1 MIKFRKTLLFSFM
14 TILFVAVFTV
24 FVLGWKI
31 GYPQVDFYNKGNYL
45 LLLVYG
51 ILLFVFTNI
60 YGGFKLG
67 VSRKGELIYSNCI
80 GALMANILMYLQLS
94 LIAQELLSFA
104 PIIVA
109 TLIQVIVITLGC
121 YINNKIYFTVHPVR
135 DVVAICSNKEMDL
148 ELIRKMSCI
157 QERYKIEAVVS
168 DDMPLEKIKR
178 AIDDYSSVLLC
189 DIDYEVKKQLI
200 NYCYKTGTR
209 LYILPDVEDIVVSN
223 AHHTQIFD
231 TPVFLCK
238 NRGLT
243 PEQEIMKRSIDILAS
258 GLGLILAS
266 PFMLIVAA
274 AIKLEDRGPIFFKQQ
289 RVTKGNEPFY
299 VLKFRSMI
307 VDAEKDGVARLATK
321 GDSRITKVGKIIRMT
336 RLDELPQLINILKG
350 EMSLVGPRPERPE
363 IMADYMKDWPEVE
376 YRTKVKAGLTGLAQ
390 VKGKYNTTPQ
400 DKLLFDLLYIERYS
414 LWLDIK
420 LILMTLKIMFMKDS
434 TEGVDSGQVTAN
446 LSGAKQVSS
455 VETDISQAI

>member
-1 MIKFRKTLLFSFM
+1 MIKFRKTLLFSVM
-14 TILFVAVFTV
+14 TMLFVAVFIV

-109 TLIQVIVITLGC
+109 TLIQVIVIALGC
-121 YINNKIYFTVHPVR
+121 YVNNKIYFTVHPVR

-148 ELIRKMSCI
+148 ELVRKMSCI

-243 PEQEIMKRSIDILAS
+243 PEQEIVKRSIDILAS

-363 IMADYMKDWPEVE
+363 IMADYIKDWPEVE

-414 LWLDIK
+414 LWLDVK

-434 TEGVDSGQVTAN
+434 TEGVDSGQITAN
-446 LSGAKQVSS
+446 LSGVKKFSNVD
-455 VETDISQAI
+455 TDMSQAM

>member
-14 TILFVAVFTV
+14 TILFVAVFAV

-148 ELIRKMSCI
+148 ELVRKMSCI

-178 AIDDYSSVLLC
+178 VIDDYSSVLLC

-243 PEQEIMKRSIDILAS
+243 PEQEIVKRSIDILAS

-414 LWLDIK
+414 LWLDVK
-420 LILMTLKIMFMKDS
+420 LILMTLKIMFMKES
-434 TEGVDSGQVTAN
+434 TEGVESGQVTAN
-446 LSGAKQVSS
+446 LSGGKRFNS
-455 VETDISQAI
+455 VDTDMSQAM

>member
-1 MIKFRKTLLFSFM
+1 MIKFRKTLLFAVM
-14 TILFVAVFTV
+14 AILFAIVFAVFV
-24 FVLGWKI
+24 VGWRI
-31 GYPQVDFYNKGNYL
+31 GYPKVDFYNKGNYL
-45 LLLVYG
+45 LLLTYG
-51 ILLFVFTNI
+51 ILLSVFTNI

-80 GALMANILMYLQLS
+80 GALMANIFMYLQLS
-94 LIAQELLSFA
+94 LIAQDLLSFV
-104 PIIVA
+104 PILVA
-109 TLIQVIVITLGC
+109 TFVQVIVIALGC
-121 YINNKIYFTVHPVR
+121 YVNNKIYFIVHPVR

-157 QERYKIEAVVS
+157 QERYKIGAVVS

-200 NYCYKTGTR
+200 NYCYKTSTR

-223 AHHTQIFD
+223 AHRTQIFD

-243 PEQEIMKRSIDILAS
+243 PEQEMVKRSIDILAS

-266 PFMLIVAA
+266 PFMLVVAV
-274 AIKLEDRGPIFFKQQ
+274 AIKLEDGGPIFFKQQ
-289 RVTKGNEPFY
+289 RVTKGNKPFY

-420 LILMTLKIMFMKDS
+420 LILMTLKIMFMKES
-434 TEGVDSGQVTAN
+434 TEGVESGQVTAN
-446 LSGAKQVSS
+446 LSGGKQFNS
-455 VETDISQAI
+455 VDTDISQVI

>member
-1 MIKFRKTLLFSFM
+1 MIKFRKTLLFAVM
-14 TILFVAVFTV
+14 AILFAIVFAV

-80 GALMANILMYLQLS
+80 GALMANIFMYLQLS
-94 LIAQELLSFA
+94 LIAQDLLSFV
-104 PIIVA
+104 PILVA
-109 TLIQVIVITLGC
+109 TFVQVIVIALGC
-121 YINNKIYFTVHPVR
+121 YVNNKIYFIVHPVR

-157 QERYKIEAVVS
+157 QERYKIGAVVS

-200 NYCYKTGTR
+200 NYCYKTSTR

-223 AHHTQIFD
+223 AHRTQIFD

-243 PEQEIMKRSIDILAS
+243 PEQEMVKRSIDILAS

-266 PFMLIVAA
+266 PFMLVVAV
-274 AIKLEDRGPIFFKQQ
+274 AIKLEDGGPIFFKQQ
-289 RVTKGNEPFY
+289 RVTKGNKPFY

-420 LILMTLKIMFMKDS
+420 LILMTLKIMFMKES
-434 TEGVDSGQVTAN
+434 TEGVESGQVTAN
-446 LSGAKQVSS
+446 LSGGKQFNS
-455 VETDISQAI
+455 VDTDISQVI

>member
-1 MIKFRKTLLFSFM
+1 MIKFRKTLLFSVM
-14 TILFVAVFTV
+14 TILFAAVFAV
-24 FVLGWKI
+24 FVLGWRI
-31 GYPQVDFYNKGNYL
+31 GYAQIGFYNKGNYL

-51 ILLFVFTNI
+51 ILLFVFTYI

-80 GALMANILMYLQLS
+80 GALMTNILMYFQLS
-94 LIAQELLSFA
+94 LMAQELLSFV
-104 PIIVA
+104 PTIVA
-109 TLIQVIVITLGC
+109 TFVQGLVIAIGC
-121 YINNKIYFTVHPVR
+121 YANNKIYFIVHPVR
-135 DVVAICSNKEMDL
+135 DVVAICSSKEMDL
-148 ELIRKMSCI
+148 ELVRKMSCI

-168 DDMPLEKIKR
+168 DEIPLEKIKKT
-178 AIDDYSSVLLC
+178 IDDYSSVLLC
-189 DIDYEVKKQLI
+189 DIDYETKKQLI
-200 NYCYKTGTR
+200 NYCYKTSTR

-223 AHHTQIFD
+223 AHRTQIFD

-243 PEQEIMKRSIDILAS
+243 PEQEMVKRSIDILAS

-266 PFMLIVAA
+266 PFMLVVAV
-274 AIKLEDRGPIFFKQQ
+274 AIKLEDGGPILFKQQ
-289 RVTKGNEPFY
+289 RVTKGNKPFY

-336 RLDELPQLINILKG
+336 RLDELPQLINILQG
-350 EMSLVGPRPERPE
+350 DMSLVGPRPERPE

-414 LWLDIK
+414 LWLDVK
-420 LILMTLKIMFMKDS
+420 LILMTLKIMFMKES
-434 TEGVDSGQVTAN
+434 TEGVESGQVTAN
-446 LSGAKQVSS
+446 LSGVKKFSNVD
-455 VETDISQAI
+455 TDMSQAM

>member
-80 GALMANILMYLQLS
+80 GALMANILTYLHLS

-109 TLIQVIVITLGC
+109 TLIQVIVIALGC

-189 DIDYEVKKQLI
+189 DIDYAVKKQLI

-243 PEQEIMKRSIDILAS
+243 PEQEIVKRSIDILAS

-363 IMADYMKDWPEVE
+363 IMADYIKDWPEVE

-434 TEGVDSGQVTAN
+434 TEGVESGQVTAN
-446 LSGAKQVSS
+446 LSGVKKFSRVD
-455 VETDISQAI
+455 TDMSQAM

>member
-1 MIKFRKTLLFSFM
+1 MIKFRKTLLFAVM
-14 TILFVAVFTV
+14 AILFAIVFAVFV
-24 FVLGWKI
+24 VGWRI
-31 GYPQVDFYNKGNYL
+31 GYPKLDFYNKGNYL
-45 LLLVYG
+45 LLLDYG

-80 GALMANILMYLQLS
+80 GALMANIFMYFQLS
-94 LIAQELLSFA
+94 LIAQDLLSFV
-104 PIIVA
+104 PILA
-109 TLIQVIVITLGC
+109 TTLVQVIVITLGC
-121 YINNKIYFTVHPVR
+121 YVNNKIYFIVHPVR

-178 AIDDYSSVLLC
+178 TIDDYSSVLLC

-200 NYCYKTGTR
+200 NYCYKTSTR

-223 AHHTQIFD
+223 AHRTQIFD

-243 PEQEIMKRSIDILAS
+243 PEQEMVKRSIDILAS

-266 PFMLIVAA
+266 PFMLVVAV

-289 RVTKGNEPFY
+289 RVTKGNKPFY

-321 GDSRITKVGKIIRMT
+321 GDNRITKVGKIIRMT

-420 LILMTLKIMFMKDS
+420 LILMTIKIVFMKSS
-434 TEGVDSGQVTAN
+434 TEGVESGQVTAT
-446 LSGAKQVSS
+446 LKGVKQFS
-455 VETDISQAI
+455 VDTDMSKAM

>member
-14 TILFVAVFTV
+14 TILFVAVFAV

-67 VSRKGELIYSNCI
+67 VSRKGELIYSNFI

-94 LIAQELLSFA
+94 LMAQRLLSLV

-148 ELIRKMSCI
+148 ELVRKMSCI

-243 PEQEIMKRSIDILAS
+243 PEQEIVKRSIDILAS

-420 LILMTLKIMFMKDS
+420 LILMTIKIMFMKSS
-434 TEGVDSGQVTAN
+434 TEGVESDQVTAN
-446 LSGAKQVSS
+446 LSCAKKFSS
-455 VETDISQAI
+455 MDTDISKAM

>member
-14 TILFVAVFTV
+14 AMLFAAVFTV
-24 FVLGWKI
+24 FVLGWRM
-31 GYPQVDFYNKGNYL
+31 GYSQVDFYNKGNYL

-51 ILLFVFTNI
+51 ILLFVFMHI

-80 GALMANILMYLQLS
+80 GVLMANILMYLQLS
-94 LIAQELLSFA
+94 LIAQKLLSLV

-109 TLIQVIVITLGC
+109 TLIQVIVIALGC
-121 YINNKIYFTVHPVR
+121 YVNNKIYFTVHPVR
-135 DVVAICSNKEMDL
+135 DVVAICSNKKMDL
-148 ELIRKMSCI
+148 ELVRKMSCI

-178 AIDDYSSVLLC
+178 SIDNYSSVLLC

-223 AHHTQIFD
+223 AHHTQVFD

-243 PEQEIMKRSIDILAS
+243 PEQEIVKRTIDILAS

-289 RVTKGNEPFY
+289 RVTKGNEPFH

-321 GDSRITKVGKIIRMT
+321 GDSRITRVGKIIRMT

-363 IMADYMKDWPEVE
+363 IMADYMRDWPEVE

-414 LWLDIK
+414 LWLDVK
-420 LILMTLKIMFMKDS
+420 LILMTLKIMFMKES
-434 TEGVDSGQVTAN
+434 TEGVESGQVTAN
-446 LSGAKQVSS
+446 LSGVKKFSNVD
-455 VETDISQAI
+455 TDMSQAM

>member
-51 ILLFVFTNI
+51 ILLFVFINI

-121 YINNKIYFTVHPVR
+121 YVNNKIYFTVHPVR

-243 PEQEIMKRSIDILAS
+243 PEQEIVKRSIDILAS